1 MNIVVCIKQVPGTTE
16 IKINPETNTLIREG
30 VKSIINPFDTYAVEE
45 AVRLKERYG
54 GKVTVITMGPLQ
66 AEEALRE
73 TIAVGADEAILVS
86 DRTFA
91 GSDTLAT
98 AYVLA
103 VTIAKIAQYDLIIC
117 GKQTLDGD
125 TGQVG
130 PELAERLGLP
140 FIAYVSKIEETD
152 HSFIR
157 LQRLIEDGH
166 QVIETALPAVISV
179 TKEINVPRLPSLRG
193 MMKAKSVPVSVWT
206 AQDLNI
212 APEKVGVS
220 GSPTRVIKVFFPQ
233 RVRQGQVLKGKP
245 EEQVDQL
252 AEKLQELKLI

>member
-1 MNIVVCIKQVPGTTE
+1 MNIIVCIKQVPGTTE
-16 IKINPETNTLIREG
+16 IKIDPKTNTLIREG

-45 AVRLKERYG
+45 GVRLKERYG
-54 GKVTVITMGPLQ
+54 GKVIVITMGPLQ

-73 TIAVGADEAILVS
+73 TITVGADEAILIS
-86 DRTFA
+86 DRAFA

-103 VTIAKIAQYDLIIC
+103 TAITKIARYDLVIC

-130 PELAERLGLP
+130 PELAERLGIP
-140 FIAYVSKIEETD
+140 FVAYVSKIEE
-152 HSFIR
+152 INNGLMR
-157 LQRLIEDGH
+157 VQQLIEDGH
-166 QVIETALPAVISV
+166 QIIETSLPTVISV

-193 MMKAKSVPVSVWT
+193 MMKAKNTPIPIWT
-206 AQDLNI
+206 IKDLNI
-212 APEKVGVS
+212 SPEKVGIS

-233 RVRQGQVLKGKP
+233 RQCQSQVLKGKP

-252 AEKLQELKLI
+252 IEKLRELKLV